1 MSKSDR
7 IALGHVPADSYP
19 ARPFPLS
26 PSHPP
31 PKGRPMTQYILRRL
45 IQSLFIIWGCAT
57 LVFFM
62 LRMIPGD
69 PVIQMLGPEY
79 TPEAA
84 AALRAKLGLDEP
96 LLVQYLRWM
105 GNILHGDLGG
115 SIASGETVADAI
127 KSGLPKTLS
136 LATVSFV
143 IATAIA
149 VPAGVIAAL
158 RRNGPFDYIAS
169 IVAFIGVSMPSFWFG
184 IILILVFAVQL
195 RWLPAIGYSEIAEDG
210 VWAWFQ
216 RLILPSLAI
225 GAGYAAILMRFVRA
239 GLLDVLG
246 SDYIR
251 TARAKGMREGSVVV
265 RHALRNALIP
275 VVTVVGI
282 QLALLLSGTVVI
294 ETVFSIR
301 GLGRILVG
309 AIFDRD
315 YPIVQGVILLIA
327 VIFVLANLVVDIVYT
342 FLDPRIHYS

>member
-1 MSKSDR
+1 
-7 IALGHVPADSYP
+7 
-19 ARPFPLS
+19 
-26 PSHPP
+26 
-31 PKGRPMTQYILRRL
+31 MTQYILRRL

-216 RLILPSLAI
+216 RLILPRLAI

-342 FLDPRIHYS
+342 LLDPRIHYS

>member
-1 MSKSDR
+1 M
-7 IALGHVPADSYP
+7 
-19 ARPFPLS
+19 
-26 PSHPP
+26 
-31 PKGRPMTQYILRRL
+31 GRYVTRRL
-45 IQSLFIIWGCAT
+45 IHAVFVIWGCAT

-84 AALRAKLGLDEP
+84 VALRHKLGLDEP
-96 LLVQYLRWM
+96 LLTQYVRWIT
-105 GNILHGDLGG
+105 NVARGDLGG

-127 KSGLPKTLS
+127 KAGVPKTAS
-136 LATVSFV
+136 LTLVSFL
-143 IATAIA
+143 IA
-149 VPAGVIAAL
+149 VIIALPAGIIAAL
-158 RRNGPFDYIAS
+158 QRNKPVDYIAS
-169 IVAFIGVSMPSFWFG
+169 FIAFIGVSMPSFWFG

-195 RWLPAIGYSEIAEDG
+195 KWLPAIGYAEIADKGFGE
-210 VWAWFQ
+210 WLK
-216 RLILPSLAI
+216 RLILPGLAI

-239 GLLDVLG
+239 GLLEVLS
-246 SDYIR
+246 SDYVR
-251 TARAKGMREGSVVV
+251 TARAKGVRERAVIV

-275 VVTVVGI
+275 VVTVAGI

-315 YPIVQGVILLIA
+315 YPIVQGVILLIS
-327 VIFVLANLVVDIVYT
+327 VVFVLANLIVDVLYT
-342 FLDPRIHYS
+342 FLDPRIRYE